1 MPGESHLRGMI
12 IVGESSGD
20 LYGSELAKSL
30 KELNPDI
37 RLEGIA
43 GPKMR
48 RAGVEP
54 FFFSE
59 DVTAIGFVEVF
70 GKIPFLWGVY
80 QALKKRLSSG
90 KYSFLLLVDFPGF
103 NLFLA
108 KAAKKFGIPVIYYI
122 SPQVWAW
129 RRGRVKKIRKRVDKM
144 FVILPFEEE
153 FYRDTGVNAEFV
165 GHPLIGFVKPS
176 RPKEEMCRQF
186 SLDEKKPVVGL
197 LPGSRKTEIRYM
209 FPHIL
214 KAAEMIK
221 KQIPEVQFVLPL
233 AETLDKKLIEEYL
246 GKNELGIRIIKGFT
260 YDTIHISDFLI
271 AVSGT
276 VTLEAG
282 LLGKPMVIMYRGSFV
297 SWILAEMLRRVPF
310 FGLVNLIAGK
320 MIVPELKQYQANPKR
335 IAEISLKALQDTA
348 YRDSVSSEL
357 LKVKSVLGEP
367 GVSLRCAQ
375 KILDFLENRK
385 NLPSS

>member
-1 MPGESHLRGMI
+1 MI

-48 RAGVEP
+48 RVGVEP
-54 FFFSE
+54 LLFSE

-70 GKIPFLWGVY
+70 GRIPFLWGVY
-80 QALKKRLSSG
+80 KALKKRLSSG

-108 KAAKKFGIPVIYYI
+108 KAAKKLGIPVIYYI

-153 FYRDTGVNAEFV
+153 FYKGTGVNAEFV
-165 GHPLIGFVKPS
+165 GHPLIDFVKSS
-176 RPKEEMCRQF
+176 RSREEMCRQF

-197 LPGSRKTEIRYM
+197 LAGSRNTEIRYM

-221 KQIPEVQFVLPL
+221 KEMPEVQFVLPL
-233 AETLDKKLIEEYL
+233 AETLNEKILEEYL
-246 GKNELGIRIIKGFT
+246 EENVLGIRVIKGLT

-276 VTLEAG
+276 VTLETG

-335 IAEISLKALQDTA
+335 IADISLKSLRNPD
-348 YRDSVSSEL
+348 YRNSVSSEL
-357 LKVKSVLGEP
+357 LKVKKDLGDP
-367 GVSLRCAQ
+367 GVSLRCAR
-375 KILDFLENRK
+375 KILDFLKKGK
-385 NLPSS
+385 NTPSS